1 MVLPE
6 KLVRLGLGLGSFLPS
21 TAPYV
26 GAASH
31 EVLKLR
37 DLDGLVGSSTTDL
50 VRFSSTLK
58 VARAIVEE
66 HKRAEVIEVPTSS
79 LVSILDRIKALEKEV
94 EDLLHGKKV
103 NKDSKGIEPLKS
115 GPASDDAVSS
125 SPASSAAPSSPDG
138 SSSDGSSGSSSD
150 GKFSSSSGSSS
161 DGGSVDSSSSSNKNS
176 ASGSHSSG
184 GSTSTSESKFGSSGG
199 LTTEEDDCAPEH
211 LLYRLGGGSVQRRSV
226 TVSEHPLFRRTT
238 DCTLDS
244 VSGGSQGKNLPSGAA
259 VFKEDS
265 SSAMVDGASPASSD
279 GSADGNDGT
288 ADKSSTTTSDTK
300 SDTTKSDPK
309 SDTANPTADK
319 SSDKSADKSDNQ
331 SADKLTESGDE
342 SDDKSAALDAQSAA
356 PSSTSANGSAGKQ
369 DGSAGK
375 QDGSAGKQDGSAG
388 KQDGASLTLTFP
400 PSATTAAANLGSEA
414 KGSAAESEE
423 ETTITTTMTS
433 TSYTTVTV
441 YRRPSSTKAGL
452 DGKYAN
458 KTASVISASASASHL
473 SKNGTV
479 SSTATN
485 TRPSP
490 AALLFT
496 GATGS
501 ASSPSD
507 TEISSAGS
515 GNNSSA
521 TADGVGAESTTAGS
535 GQIFFENNSTESQP
549 EAVVSPSWPA
559 SVGGVTTSSV
569 QTDSSLASADSTT
582 AVAGEKMAV
591 STTTVT
597 STTTSTI
604 TITITPAGSAVK
616 KPEATRSALATDSN
630 GALVK
635 RRSGFQTVRTLRR
648 RTADADEHF

>member
-6 KLVRLGLGLGSFLPS
+6 KLVRVGLGLGSFLPS

-94 EDLLHGKKV
+94 KDLLNGKKV

-138 SSSDGSSGSSSD
+138 SSSDGSAGSSSD
-150 GKFSSSSGSSS
+150 GKSSNSSGSSS

-176 ASGSHSSG
+176 ASDSNSSG

-238 DCTLDS
+238 NCTLDS

-259 VFKEDS
+259 VFKENS
-265 SSAMVDGASPASSD
+265 SSATVDGASPASGD
-279 GSADGNDGT
+279 GSADSNDDT
-288 ADKSSTTTSDTK
+288 ADKSSTTKSDTK

-356 PSSTSANGSAGKQ
+356 PSSTSA
-369 DGSAGK
+369 
-375 QDGSAGKQDGSAG
+375 DGSAG

-400 PSATTAAANLGSEA
+400 PSATTAAADLGPEA

-458 KTASVISASASASHL
+458 NTASIISASASASHL

-479 SSTATN
+479 SPTATN
-485 TRPSP
+485 TPPSP

-501 ASSPSD
+501 ASSPSA

-535 GQIFFENNSTESQP
+535 GQIFFESNSTESQP

-559 SVGGVTTSSV
+559 SVGGLTTSSL
-569 QTDSSLASADSTT
+569 QTDSSLASADSIT
-582 AVAGEKMAV
+582 AVAGEKVAV
-591 STTTVT
+591 SPVTVT

-616 KPEATRSALATDSN
+616 KPEATTSALATDSN

>member
-6 KLVRLGLGLGSFLPS
+6 KLVRVGLGLGSFLPS

-150 GKFSSSSGSSS
+150 GKSSNSSGSSS

-226 TVSEHPLFRRTT
+226 TVN
-238 DCTLDS
+238 S

-265 SSAMVDGASPASSD
+265 SSATVDGASPASGD
-279 GSADGNDGT
+279 DSADSNDGN

-300 SDTTKSDPK
+300 SDPKSDTMKSNPK

-319 SSDKSADKSDNQ
+319 SSDKSADESDNQ

-342 SDDKSAALDAQSAA
+342 SNDKSAALDAQSAA
-356 PSSTSANGSAGKQ
+356 PSSTSA
-369 DGSAGK
+369 
-375 QDGSAGKQDGSAG
+375 DGSAG
-388 KQDGASLTLTFP
+388 KQDGASLTLTFL

-458 KTASVISASASASHL
+458 NTASVISASASASHL

-501 ASSPSD
+501 PSSPSA

-559 SVGGVTTSSV
+559 SVGGVTTSSL

-604 TITITPAGSAVK
+604 TITITPAGSPVR
-616 KPEATRSALATDSN
+616 KPEATTSALATDSN

-635 RRSGFQTVRTLRR
+635 RQSGFQTVRTLRR
-648 RTADADEHF
+648 RTVDADEHF

>member
-6 KLVRLGLGLGSFLPS
+6 KLVRVGLGLGSFLPS

-94 EDLLHGKKV
+94 EDLLNGKKV
-103 NKDSKGIEPLKS
+103 NKGSKGIEPLKS
-115 GPASDDAVSS
+115 GPTSADAVSS
-125 SPASSAAPSSPDG
+125 PTASSAATSSPDG

-150 GKFSSSSGSSS
+150 GKSSNSFGSSS

-226 TVSEHPLFRRTT
+226 TVN
-238 DCTLDS
+238 S

-265 SSAMVDGASPASSD
+265 SSATVDGASPASGD
-279 GSADGNDGT
+279 GSADSNDGT

-300 SDTTKSDPK
+300 SDTKSDTTK

-319 SSDKSADKSDNQ
+319 SSDKSADESDNQ
-331 SADKLTESGDE
+331 SADKLNESGDK

-356 PSSTSANGSAGKQ
+356 PSSTSA
-369 DGSAGK
+369 
-375 QDGSAGKQDGSAG
+375 DGSAG

-458 KTASVISASASASHL
+458 NTASIISASASASHL

-501 ASSPSD
+501 ASSPSA
-507 TEISSAGS
+507 TEISIAGS
-515 GNNSSA
+515 GNNSST

-549 EAVVSPSWPA
+549 AAAVSPSWRA
-559 SVGGVTTSSV
+559 SVGGVTTSSL

-582 AVAGEKMAV
+582 AVAGEKVAV
-591 STTTVT
+591 SPVTVT

-616 KPEATRSALATDSN
+616 KPEATTSALATDSN